1 MAVRTPFLTLHV
13 TPRGHLVAAPE
24 DGAPPIDAAAAERLG
39 VVFAEGAGPGLLQLG
54 ASEVTTPLPAVI
66 AFWRAFAARY
76 VTAVCH
82 APDDAGRTAVEAPPA
97 GELTDLATAAPP
109 MTGFEYLNADV
120 LAALWA
126 ALDTA
131 FRATFVQSGRPLQ
144 EFLHDRHPAW
154 SVVGRVHFNLAEY
167 KLDLETPFAFLA
179 TYTTSLSASGT
190 AQHAALGRALT
201 EYAGAANRS
210 RLLALLVPLQRA
222 AERCEWLKAIVDNGD
237 VFHPLRWTA
246 ADAYRFLQAVPQFEA
261 AGLVVRLPASWRM
274 GRPPRPR
281 ATATVGTKAPSGLGT
296 SALLDFHMDVTL
308 DGKTLTKKELAL
320 LLAATDGLHFIRGRW
335 VEVKRE
341 ALQRMIAEF
350 ERVERL
356 SKAGGVTFAEA
367 MRLVAGAVPGEDAAE
382 RGVSREWSEVATG
395 PWLRETLA
403 GLRSPEGLARA
414 ERSGTGPRL
423 QATLRPYQEVGV
435 RWLHLL
441 SSLGLGACLADDM
454 GLGKTLQ
461 VLALLAG
468 RAIPEERSA
477 GVDGPHLRPTLIV
490 SPASLVAN
498 WTAEMARFTPAL
510 RVLVAH
516 PSAMPRPDLVEVD
529 PAELGSRIDVVV
541 TSYGTLARLPWIAAA
556 RWDLVVLDEAQAIKN
571 PAARQTRAAKTLN
584 ARARIALTGT
594 PVENRLT
601 DLWSIFD
608 AINPGL
614 LGAHQTF
621 ARWTKSLAAVPQPTF
636 GPLRELVRPYILRR
650 MKTDPAVIRDLPAK
664 TEVPAFCA
672 LSARQ
677 AALYQQSVDELAR
690 RLETV
695 SAIER
700 RGLVL
705 AYLMRFKQIANH
717 PSQWLGD
724 GRWSEADSGK
734 FRRLREIADT
744 IAARQEKVLVFTQFR
759 EITGALS
766 VLLES
771 VFGRPGAVLHGG
783 TPVALRRSLVTRFQE
798 DDATP
803 FFVLSLKA
811 GGTGLN
817 LTSASHVIHFDRW
830 WNPAVEDQ
838 ATDRAFRIGQTK
850 PVLVHK
856 FLCRGTVEEK
866 IDALIASKRRL
877 SDEVLAGGG
886 SAELALTEMPD
897 DELLRLVALDIH
909 RAAAET

>member
-1 MAVRTPFLTLHV
+1 
-13 TPRGHLVAAPE
+13 
-24 DGAPPIDAAAAERLG
+24 
-39 VVFAEGAGPGLLQLG
+39 
-54 ASEVTTPLPAVI
+54 
-66 AFWRAFAARY
+66 
-76 VTAVCH
+76 
-82 APDDAGRTAVEAPPA
+82 
-97 GELTDLATAAPP
+97 
-109 MTGFEYLNADV
+109 V

-131 FRATFVQSGRPLQ
+131 FRAAFVQSGRPLQ
-144 EFLHDRHPAW
+144 AFLHDRHPAW

-167 KLDLETPFAFLA
+167 KLDPETPFAFLA

-190 AQHAALGRALT
+190 AQHAPLGRALT

-210 RLLALLVPLQRA
+210 RLLALLVPIQRA
-222 AERCEWLKAIVDNGD
+222 AETCDWLKAMVDNGD

-246 ADAYRFLQAVPQFEA
+246 ADAHRFLHSVPQFEA
-261 AGLVVRLPASWRM
+261 AGLVVRLPASWTA

-296 SALLDFHMDVTL
+296 SALLDFQMDVTL
-308 DGKTLTKKELAL
+308 DGETLTKKELAS

-356 SKAGGVTFAEA
+356 SKAEGVTFAEA
-367 MRLVAGAVPGEDAAE
+367 MRLVAGALPGEDAAARE
-382 RGVSREWSEVATG
+382 VSREWSEVAAG
-395 PWLRETLA
+395 AWLRETLA
-403 GLRSPEGLARA
+403 GLRSPQGLAHLDPEEA
-414 ERSGTGPRL
+414 GPRL

-461 VLALLAG
+461 VLALVAHRGMTARRTG
-468 RAIPEERSA
+468 RAEDTHR
-477 GVDGPHLRPTLIV
+477 RPTLIV
-490 SPASLVAN
+490 APASLVAN
-498 WTAEMARFTPAL
+498 WTSEMARFTPAF

-516 PSAMPRPDLVEVD
+516 PSAMPRADLAAVD
-529 PAELGSRIDVVV
+529 PASLESRADVVV
-541 TSYGTLARLPWIAAA
+541 TSYGTLMRLPWIAAA

-571 PAARQTRAAKTLN
+571 PAARQTRAAKALD

-621 ARWTKSLAAVPQPTF
+621 ARWTKAMAASPQPTF
-636 GPLRELVRPYILRR
+636 GPLRDLVRPYILRR
-650 MKTDPAVIRDLPAK
+650 MKTDPTVIRDLPAK
-664 TEVPAFCA
+664 TEVPAFCP

-677 AALYQQSVDELAR
+677 AALYQQAVDDMAH

-695 SAIER
+695 STNER

-705 AYLMRFKQIANH
+705 AFLMRFKQIANH

-734 FRRLREIADT
+734 FRRLREIGET
-744 IAARQEKVLVFTQFR
+744 IASRQEKVLVFTQFR
-759 EITGALS
+759 EITGALAG
-766 VLLES
+766 LLGS

-783 TPVALRRSLVTRFQE
+783 TPVAQRRALVTRFQ
-798 DDATP
+798 DDEATP

-817 LTSASHVIHFDRW
+817 LTAASHVIHFDRW
-830 WNPAVEDQ
+830 WNLSVED
-838 ATDRAFRIGQTK
+838 
-850 PVLVHK
+850 
-856 FLCRGTVEEK
+856 
-866 IDALIASKRRL
+866 
-877 SDEVLAGGG
+877 
-886 SAELALTEMPD
+886 
-897 DELLRLVALDIH
+897 
-909 RAAAET
+909 